1 MKKKVNYTREFKVQA
16 CELVLKDGVKV
27 KTVADKMCISNVM
40 LYRWID
46 EYRTYGDA
54 AFVGKGHLKPEEA
67 KLKKLQ
73 KEYDQLKSEQAQPTE
88 KEKVLIWES
97 ASKPVQDE
105 TGSAVVE
112 QPCDLASDLAE
123 GSEENIAKEVAL
135 FLSRNPEA
143 SNFAEEIAQKTS
155 LRGEV
160 EDGFL
165 ERAYIAV
172 LQDQIKAEQN
182 KINDEFIYSRASET
196 PAVKEKIIRDYLG
209 GLTSSKGVTLLSQGG
224 QTVIM
229 PPKRPTSIY
238 EAGEMATEIIR
249 KK

>member
-1 MKKKVNYTREFKVQA
+1 MNN
-16 CELVLKDGVKV
+16 
-27 KTVADKMCISNVM
+27 ISNNQCETTKNEQIEAEEG
-40 LYRWID
+40 L
-46 EYRTYGDA
+46 
-54 AFVGKGHLKPEEA
+54 PEEQSLKVDNKDSYGKFNSA
-67 KLKKLQ
+67 DALLSAYNNLEAQFTKRSQELKKLQ

-88 KEKVLIWES
+88 KKEVLIWES

-112 QPCDLASDLAE
+112 QPCDSASDLAE
-123 GSEENIAKEVAL
+123 SSEENIAKEVAL

-160 EDGFL
+160 EEGFL

-229 PPKRPTSIY
+229 PPKKPTSIY